1 MNVLENIKLGAHPHL
16 KTGLL
21 SACVFRGP
29 AAREEAA
36 LEARIEVDILD
47 FLDLGDVRDAP
58 ISALPYGMQKR
69 VELARAL
76 ASQPRILLLDEP
88 IAGMNHEEIG
98 EMVRYVREIKRQ
110 WNMTILLVEHDMSVV
125 MDISD
130 KVVVVNFGEKI
141 AEGGTAEVQSDARVI
156 EAYLGTGTGASTA
169 GRETAAA
176 DIGRQN
182 G

>member
-1 MNVLENIKLGAHPHL
+1 
-16 KTGLL
+16 
-21 SACVFRGP
+21 
-29 AAREEAA
+29 EEAA

-110 WNMTILLVEHDMSVV
+110 WNMTILLVEHDMTVV

-156 EAYLGTGTGASTA
+156 EAYLGTGAGASTA

-176 DIGRQN
+176 GNGRQN